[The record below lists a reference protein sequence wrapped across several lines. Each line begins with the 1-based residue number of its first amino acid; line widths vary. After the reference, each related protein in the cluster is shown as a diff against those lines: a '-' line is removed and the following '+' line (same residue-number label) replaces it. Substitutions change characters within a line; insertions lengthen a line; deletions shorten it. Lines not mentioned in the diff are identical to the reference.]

1 MNLIVLA
8 AGKGNRMGVLTRD
21 KPKPLLNLG
30 GITLLERQLK
40 SIKDSGV
47 IDKTIYVIGYMGD
60 AIEERLVKINADDV
74 MTVFNPFYDVSN
86 NLVSLWFAK
95 YYMNVDFAITNG
107 DNLFEAA
114 ILRKLSFNRDGIYLA
129 VNKKSRYDNDDMKVT
144 LKAGKIM
151 RVSKLIYEGDADYE
165 SVGLAVVS
173 GKRYREKFRG
183 TLEKLVRSK
192 DYLDKFWLEVFTALA
207 KENITITPFQ
217 IEGEW
222 QEFDY
227 HGDIGKYLEGFGL
240 HG

>member
-8 AGKGNRMGVLTRD
+8 AGKGNRMGVLTRN
-21 KPKPLLNLG
+21 KPKSLLNLG

-40 SIKDSGV
+40 SIRDSGT

-60 AIEERLVKINADDV
+60 AIEERLEKINAADV
-74 MTVFNPFYDVSN
+74 VTVFNPFYDVSN
-86 NLVSLWFAK
+86 NLISLWFAK
-95 YYMNVDFAITNG
+95 YYMNVDFVITNG

-114 ILRKLSFNRDGIYLA
+114 IIRKISSNRGGIYLA
-129 VNKKSRYDNDDMKVT
+129 VNKKSRYDNDDTKVT
-144 LKAGKIM
+144 LKDGKVM

-173 GKRYREKFRG
+173 GKRYRDKFRD

-192 DYLDKFWLEVFTALA
+192 DYLDKFWLEVFTVLA